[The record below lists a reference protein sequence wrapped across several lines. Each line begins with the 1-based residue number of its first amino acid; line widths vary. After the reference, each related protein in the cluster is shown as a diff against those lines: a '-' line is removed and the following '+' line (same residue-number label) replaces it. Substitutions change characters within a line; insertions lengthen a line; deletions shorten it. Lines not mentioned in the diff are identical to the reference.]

1 MRTAKKRTAVAIVLA
16 TFALFADAQMD
27 GGMRRGKEL
36 EGGRGAER
44 EKSGP
49 PAQSSVDQLGA
60 RLYDLR
66 MRLLITPAQA
76 PAWESFYARW
86 MDRAG
91 PRAGVEPAE
100 TPGSSALHAV
110 QRQLALDRGR
120 VALTESLYA
129 ATENLYGQLE
139 PEQQRTADQWLPQLL
154 MATTVERPAKVWAR
168 DSAR

>member
-16 TFALFADAQMD
+16 SFALFADAQMG

-44 EKSGP
+44 EKSVP
-49 PAQSSVDQLGA
+49 PVQSSADQLGA

-91 PRAGVEPAE
+91 PRAALEPAE
-100 TPGSSALHAV
+100 SPGSPALQAM

-129 ATENLYGQLE
+129 ATENLYSQLE
-139 PEQQRTADQWLPQLL
+139 PEQRRTADQWLPQLL
-154 MATTVERPAKVWAR
+154 TTATAERPAKVWAR
-168 DSAR
+168 DGVR

>member
-1 MRTAKKRTAVAIVLA
+1 MRTAKKRTTVAIVLA
-16 TFALFADAQMD
+16 TFALFANAQMG
-27 GGMRRGKEL
+27 GGMRRGKDFD
-36 EGGRGAER
+36 GARGAER
-44 EKSGP
+44 EKPVP
-49 PAQSSVDQLGA
+49 PAQSNADQLSA

-91 PRAGVEPAE
+91 PRVGLEPAE
-100 TPGSSALHAV
+100 FPGSSALQTV

-154 MATTVERPAKVWAR
+154 TAATAERPTKVWAR
-168 DSAR
+168 DSSR